1 MLKVYNKK
9 TYMRIQIIIVL
20 LLSLAH
26 FFCRPTRNISR
37 VVHKND
43 TAQTTCFNA
52 RSKQSLDSLK
62 VIDDILKQIDRN
74 CINFKTFTAKM
85 RIHYTSVIEKD
96 VDFTAFI
103 RIQKDSI
110 IWISLTGKLGIEGF
124 RILVTPAGIQIMD
137 KLHKT
142 IQTLPISNLQYI
154 TNLPLDFKALQN
166 ILVGNP
172 IFINTNVT
180 LCTEYNSHILISMVG
195 TDFKH
200 TITISKPENRIIQS
214 KLSDVQDGNN
224 VTCNISTI
232 EFEMK
237 NNYWFPTERNITIL
251 GKTQTDIALNT
262 KSFSI
267 DEVLTFPFNIPKS
280 YTNKP

>member
-1 MLKVYNKK
+1 MR
-9 TYMRIQIIIVL
+9 TYIVILL
-20 LLSLAH
+20 LLSLTH

-52 RSKQSLDSLK
+52 DSTQSLDSLK
-62 VIDDILKQIDRN
+62 VIDGILKQIDRN
-74 CINFKTFTAKM
+74 YINFKTFTAKM
-85 RIHYTSVIEKD
+85 KIHYATTTEKD

-110 IWISLTGKLGIEGF
+110 IWISLTGMLGIEGF
-124 RILVTPAGIQIMD
+124 RIWVTPTSMQIMD

-142 IQTLPISNLQYI
+142 IQTLPISNLQTI
-154 TNLPLDFKALQN
+154 THLPLDFKTLQN
-166 ILVGNP
+166 VLVGNP
-172 IFINTNVT
+172 IFIDPNIT
-180 LCTEYNSHILISMVG
+180 LCTEYNNHTLISMEGVY
-195 TDFKH
+195 FKH
-200 TITISKPENRIIQS
+200 TITVDKPENRIIQS
-214 KLSDVQDGNN
+214 KLDDVKEGSS

-237 NNYWFPTERNITIL
+237 NNHWFPTERNITIL
-251 GKTQTDIALNT
+251 GKTQTDIVFNT
-262 KSFSI
+262 KSFSM
-267 DEVLTFPFNIPKS
+267 DEVLTFPFNVPKS